1 MLEECL
7 YTITY
12 FLKLILAYLV
22 QIWDYMT
29 RREERIEFD
38 NVHDKGL
45 GSTLTVGVVCKIAEG
60 GFSYV
65 YEVRMVK
72 KTDQRYAMKRILCS
86 DEETIRKC
94 RDEIGVHRS
103 FHHPTL
109 LPLIAHKF
117 EKSNGSMTVCYM
129 LFPLISSSLRDQL
142 NDRLQLLD
150 ENSLGAIRP
159 WTEREILEIFGG
171 VVDAIAALHE
181 NGYAHRD
188 IKLENIL
195 YDVNTQRPVLMD
207 FGSVAPAMVPIR
219 SRTSLLKLIDEA
231 SENSTVSYRA
241 PELFEGHV
249 HYGSDE
255 SDIDGRVDIWSL
267 GCVLFGMMYGYSP
280 FECEIRGEKI
290 KVVECSYLR
299 VLGAIPTPSLHSE
312 LYKRYDQELFQ
323 FVVWLLNQD
332 RLERPS
338 IQQVSSR
345 VDELL
350 EKNNGTRRW
359 RNTNRT
365 SYSDSMIGGFYDGDN
380 GDIESG
386 ALLGRSSPHYELVG

>member
-1 MLEECL
+1 
-7 YTITY
+7 
-12 FLKLILAYLV
+12 
-22 QIWDYMT
+22 MT
-29 RREERIEFD
+29 KREERIEFGH
-38 NVHDKGL
+38 VHDKGL
-45 GSTLTVGVVCKIAEG
+45 GSTLTVGVVRKIAEG

-65 YEVRMVK
+65 YEVRLVK
-72 KTDQRYAMKRILCS
+72 KNDRRYAMKRILCS
-86 DEETIRKC
+86 DEETVRKC

-109 LPLIAHKF
+109 LPIIAHKF
-117 EKSNGSMTVCYM
+117 EKSNGSMTICYM
-129 LFPLISSSLRDQL
+129 LFPLISSSLREQL
-142 NDRLQLLD
+142 NDRLHLLD
-150 ENSLGAIRP
+150 KNPSESIRP

-171 VVDAIAALHE
+171 VVDGVAALHE
-181 NGYAHRD
+181 NGFAHRD

-195 YDVNTQRPVLMD
+195 YEVNTQRPVLMD

-219 SRTSLLKLIDEA
+219 SRTSLLTLVDEA
-231 SENSTVSYRA
+231 AENSTVSYRA

-249 HYGSDE
+249 HYGLNE
-255 SDIDGRVDIWSL
+255 SDIDDRVDIWSL

-299 VLGAIPTPSLHSE
+299 VLGAIPKPSHHSE
-312 LYKRYDQELFQ
+312 LNKRYDQELLE

-332 RLERPS
+332 RLERPT
-338 IQQVSSR
+338 IQQVSSK

-359 RNTNRT
+359 RNTNQT
-365 SYSDSMIGGFYDGDN
+365 SYSDSMIGGLYGGDRE
-380 GDIESG
+380 DLESE
-386 ALLGRSSPHYELVG
+386 ALLVV